1 MSVEADTTFKKRVLL
16 NQIKTLISKFM
27 IKILQFQGKLLLIAF
42 FLALTGQSFYMQ
54 AQSVQRQGISS
65 YGVTGIQGGTTLMQT
80 VGQPYNTS
88 AFYGN
93 ETSVL
98 PGFQQPVVF
107 EIKDVTPEPLRR
119 LNLHVYPN
127 PASYYVT
134 IESRESLENSFIRVT
149 DMQGRIILDR
159 QVTHLQEYT
168 INCETWANGIYVIT
182 VSDGNQ
188 IVSSLRLIIKK

>member
-1 MSVEADTTFKKRVLL
+1 
-16 NQIKTLISKFM
+16 M
-27 IKILQFQGKLLLIAF
+27 IKKLLLCRKLLLYALF
-42 FLALTGQSFYMQ
+42 FCLICLPITLQ
-54 AQSVQRQGISS
+54 AQSLQRQGISS
-65 YGVTGIQGGTTLMQT
+65 YGSTVSTGGATLMQT

-119 LNLHVYPN
+119 LNLNVYPN

-134 IESRESLENSFIRVT
+134 IESRESIENSFIRVT
-149 DMQGRIILDR
+149 DMQGRIIMDR
-159 QVTHLQEYT
+159 QVTHLQEHT
-168 INCETWANGIYVIT
+168 INCETWTNGIYIIT